1 MQQAVSAAHIAA
13 TAAIISG
20 SAGSMSRAVPLPRST
35 DVAAAASAR
44 HCAVREARASRSSE
58 QPHGAEPAEV
68 WPGARSRSASQMHP
82 RPQCSG
88 PGSRADSRS
97 STAWSCRSN
106 MPISAAC
113 WRTWLIRPARY
124 ARSRACSD
132 RHSPAGQDATRPAM
146 SSRLI
151 PMPLARLM
159 NASSSSADS
168 SNTR

>member
-1 MQQAVSAAHIAA
+1 MPAGRLMSASVPVPVRPAFIA
-13 TAAIISG
+13 G
-20 SAGSMSRAVPLPRST
+20 AVPAGVLSSA

-44 HCAVREARASRSSE
+44 HWAIREARASLSSE
-58 QPHGAEPAEV
+58 QPHGAAPAGA
-68 WPGARSRSASQMHP
+68 WPG
-82 RPQCSG
+82 
-88 PGSRADSRS
+88 
-97 STAWSCRSN
+97 
-106 MPISAAC
+106 
-113 WRTWLIRPARY
+113 ARY

-168 SNTR
+168 SKTR